1 MKLTPEQLAQLI
13 AQIFANLIAAGK
25 DPASITTEDIM
36 AELDAV
42 VEQNGEPAAEPE
54 GEPAAEPEGEPDAKA
69 DGDGALSVTPDRKS
83 VV

>member
-42 VEQNGEPAAEPE
+42 VEQNGSPSGSAA
-54 GEPAAEPEGEPDAKA
+54 GSFSG
-69 DGDGALSVTPDRKS
+69 SVTKLRQ
-83 VV
+83 